1 MNGAAE
7 EKSPG
12 MSSESGGIRSAGQT
26 RISVPARVSRR
37 PSERSRRS
45 VWSRE
50 GVCSTTVVGPSSA
63 SSPASRTAD
72 FSCALATGS
81 S

>member
-1 MNGAAE
+1 MKGAAE

-26 RISVPARVSRR
+26 LISAPARVSRR
-37 PSERSRRS
+37 PSDRSSRS

-50 GVCSTTVVGPSSA
+50 GTRSITVVGPSSA
-63 SSPASRTAD
+63 INPASRTAD